1 MLKIRFSRV
10 GKKHI
15 PQYRIVVSEHTNPVQ
30 GKFNQI
36 VGNYNPQTKQLNL
49 DKELVLQWLNKGAVP
64 TNSVARLLLNEKI
77 QHKSIVFKK
86 LNKKSKQKNDIK
98 EASKPKSEEANSE
111 KAQEDPNNIVV
122 EENNQNES
130 EIKKE

>member
-98 EASKPKSEEANSE
+98 EASKPKIEEANSE
-111 KAQEDPNNIVV
+111 KAQEDPNNIVI

>member
-98 EASKPKSEEANSE
+98 EASKPKSEETKVE